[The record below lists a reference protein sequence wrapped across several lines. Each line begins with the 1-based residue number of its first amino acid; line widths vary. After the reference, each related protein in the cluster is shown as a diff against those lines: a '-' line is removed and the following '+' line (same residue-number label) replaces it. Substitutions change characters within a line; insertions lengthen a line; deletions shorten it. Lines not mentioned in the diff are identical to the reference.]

1 MNWESPIKT
10 KKSVKEAPPPPT
22 REEAEA
28 KIKKMFK
35 KPKCCIS
42 ASQTKKV
49 LASPHA
55 DTLICEWLE
64 RWIDDLVRS
73 RSYPPQLR
81 SNDFYSLLPTY
92 FEPMTVL
99 KILEEVR
106 LAFSLA
112 FPLLKPKEDDSLDY
126 LPGILLAD
134 PAVVS
139 FLPPRFLL

>member
-10 KKSVKEAPPPPT
+10 KKSIKEAPAPPT
-22 REEAEA
+22 REEAET

-49 LASPHA
+49 LASTVS

-64 RWIDDLVRS
+64 RWIDELVRS

-92 FEPMTVL
+92 FEPATVL

-106 LAFSLA
+106 SAFSLA
-112 FPLLKPKEDDSLDY
+112 FPLLKPKEDDSLDH
-126 LPGILLAD
+126 LSSILQSD

-139 FLPPRFLL
+139 YLPPRFLL